1 MADLSVGPGLVT
13 WKRGYWRV
21 SFWLQVLAIESI
33 DTVSFGCFSSWSYKV
48 IERNIDWENK
58 TYTVEE
64 MSSVLLTCAWKPL
77 ISKWPDITKIPI
89 RKMSSGQ
96 SKTLYQ
102 NDFKHL
108 AFFFTLS
115 EGYKRNKLCEITPK
129 ERFLREPMKPN
140 FKLIQ
145 TSENEILCVTILP
158 AFFQFLWN
166 LKCIF
171 WGFHKKLSF
180 GVITDD

>member
-1 MADLSVGPGLVT
+1 MADLSVGPGLVG

-33 DTVSFGCFSSWSYKV
+33 DTVSFSCFSSWSYKV

-115 EGYKRNKLCEITPK
+115 EGYKRNKLCVITPK
-129 ERFLREPMKPN
+129 ERFLREPMKTN

-171 WGFHKKLSF
+171 SGFHKKLSF